1 MVQSVGIDF
10 HGGLHQARCLDER
23 AQLCDGFSFL
33 SSRDEGLCLGRLW
46 GVARKRGGLRLS
58 KAASIMARYSASF
71 AAPSDCHQSACSQ
84 IVPLLLIY
92 NKF

>member
-33 SSRDEGLCLGRLW
+33 SSRDQGLCLGRLW
-46 GVARKRGGLRLS
+46 GVARKRGRTQTIQSGKHHGQVLSELR
-58 KAASIMARYSASF
+58 RTF
-71 AAPSDCHQSACSQ
+71 
-84 IVPLLLIY
+84 
-92 NKF
+92 